1 MSHDDTWAAAAHRL
15 TELAERESDAPD
27 WLRAVLRRMAADPA
41 SYCQAKA
48 EPQREISNFIY
59 FH

>member
-1 MSHDDTWAAAAHRL
+1 MSQDNNWAAAAHRL
-15 TELAERESDAPD
+15 ADLAERESDAPD
-27 WLRAVLRRMAADPA
+27 WLREVLRRISANP
-41 SYCQAKA
+41 SSFCQAKA